1 MENYLAQTLLISKP
15 LLQPLCQPICCA
27 QQMSEICVQQICN
40 KKSKLDSDAL
50 LPNTFFFCICSI
62 RLPKYRWL
70 GLEEFF
76 RKYHF
81 IKTHDDNKNEY
92 NNDKFC
98 GRQSDTQ
105 TDGPAR
111 KDRRKPSRKEKLGSC
126 CRAAASWSNELKLK
140 DKHFNNIE
148 PGEQRAAA
156 TTTCN

>member
-1 MENYLAQTLLISKP
+1 VYSIALSTNEWNLCATNLQQEIQTWLWLPIRSDP
-15 LLQPLCQPICCA
+15 YPQTPCPILFFICC
-27 QQMSEICVQQICN
+27 
-40 KKSKLDSDAL
+40 
-50 LPNTFFFCICSI
+50 I

-81 IKTHDDNKNEY
+81 IKTHDEDNKNEN

-98 GRQSDTQ
+98 GRQ
-105 TDGPAR
+105 TDQ
-111 KDRRKPSRKEKLGSC
+111 KDRKTAEIEGSQVEKKEKLGSC

-148 PGEQRAAA
+148 PGEQRS
-156 TTTCN
+156 TPTTCN